1 MHKISS
7 KEIFTFCFCLA
18 TFLFPG
24 FGDDIILEYTKSS
37 SFLASVLGF
46 IIGFIP
52 VLMLIYMSKRLKR
65 KNIFEFNKQH
75 FKFFGDFINILLVLC
90 VLAICFISSWI
101 MLNFVISQFLTRNSY
116 VFLAIVLFSIIALA
130 VIKGKEVMGR
140 SNLVLLF
147 VFVFV
152 LAFCFIFLIP
162 DVEIENLK
170 PFFFAKPID
179 FVESSLTYLLLSSVP
194 MMLVLAIKGND
205 IIDFKKYKKN
215 VLLSYLFAG
224 VLLVGFMFLVLGIF
238 GIDIAYVLAYPE
250 YTVFK
255 KIQLFGF
262 VERVENIISVMIFIS
277 FFGGYSFML
286 YFIKE
291 WIKSTFK
298 QKKETIPNIIIS
310 GIALVVPILAIL
322 FFKNIHNHTIY
333 MNFPYIL
340 VIIFFIFI
348 FIFMYMLISKK
359 VKKDI

>member
-24 FGDDIILEYTKSS
+24 FGDDIILEYTRSS
-37 SFLASVLGF
+37 SFLASLLGF

-52 VLMLIYMSKRLKR
+52 VFMLIFMSKRLKN
-65 KNIFEFNKQH
+65 KNIFEFNKEH
-75 FKFFGDFINILLVLC
+75 FKFFGDILNFLLVLC
-90 VLAICFISSWI
+90 VIAICFISSWI

-116 VFLAIVLFSIIALA
+116 VFLAIVLFMIIALA

-140 SNLVLLF
+140 SNIVLLSIF
-147 VFVFV
+147 IFV

-162 DVEIENLK
+162 EVEIDNLK
-170 PFFFAKPID
+170 PLFFAKPID

-215 VLLSYLFAG
+215 VLLSYVLAG
-224 VLLVGFMFLVLGIF
+224 ILLVGFMFLVLGIF

-277 FFGGYSFML
+277 FFGGYCFLL
-286 YFIKE
+286 YFVKEFIKT
-291 WIKSTFK
+291 TFK
-298 QKKETIPNIIIS
+298 PKKEVIPNIIIL
-310 GIALVVPILAIL
+310 GIALIIPLVSILV
-322 FFKNIHNHTIY
+322 FKNIHNHTIY

-340 VIIFFIFI
+340 VVIFFIFI
-348 FIFMYMLISKK
+348 FIYMYMLLSKK
-359 VKKDI
+359 VKKNT